1 MKLMIEKV
9 LLVDDDSSVILALER
24 KLFNSCAA
32 VKAENGAV
40 GLKLLQSKG
49 PFAAIIS
56 DYRMPQMDGLQF
68 LEEAA
73 NLAPETVRIM
83 LTGYADLDIALQAI
97 NRGSIFRFL
106 TKPCSD
112 RDMLKAVDDAL
123 QQYRLITAEREL
135 IQNTLT
141 GSIRLLTDLF
151 SAVQPD
157 SFARAGN
164 ISRLAKRVAERVG
177 IRKTWEIEMAAL
189 LSQVG
194 TMTLPA
200 ELIERK
206 FCDEGLTEQE
216 DALFKAHSQIG
227 SKFIANIPRLE
238 EIARAVLFQF
248 RGFDGSG
255 PPDEVLQGEKI
266 PLLARVL
273 KVVLDYDYHYALER
287 IAMRSLKRLKES
299 KQLYDPRLLAALE
312 AEILNIEN
320 GYQYMVSEVEIPG
333 LESGMVL
340 VDGVYDRNGALL
352 IARGTVITAVLKERL
367 ANYNQVGIIE
377 NTLKVLVKTSRKFD
391 NDAVAD
397 NLLGGSLDYL

>member
-1 MKLMIEKV
+1 MLMIEKV

-24 KLFNSCAA
+24 KLFNRCAA
-32 VKAENGAV
+32 VKAENGAA
-40 GLKLLQSKG
+40 GLKLLQTKG

-73 NLAPETVRIM
+73 NMAPETVRIM
-83 LTGYADLDIALQAI
+83 LTGHADLDIALQAI

-112 RDMLKAVDDAL
+112 RDMLQAVDDAL

-157 SFARAGN
+157 SFARANN
-164 ISRLAKRVAERVG
+164 ISCLAKRVAERVG

-200 ELIERK
+200 ELIEKK
-206 FCDEGLTEQE
+206 FSDEGLSEQE
-216 DALFKAHSQIG
+216 ETLFMSHPQIG
-227 SKFIANIPRLE
+227 SKYIGNIPRLE

-255 PPDEVLQGEKI
+255 PPDEALYVEKI

-273 KVVLDYDYHYALER
+273 IVVLDYVYHSEHRRKILFGKLLDFSIPVLILPSISYHLIFSSSASYC
-287 IAMRSLKRLKES
+287 SLL
-299 KQLYDPRLLAALE
+299 QP
-312 AEILNIEN
+312 
-320 GYQYMVSEVEIPG
+320 MV
-333 LESGMVL
+333 
-340 VDGVYDRNGALL
+340 
-352 IARGTVITAVLKERL
+352 T
-367 ANYNQVGIIE
+367 
-377 NTLKVLVKTSRKFD
+377 
-391 NDAVAD
+391 
-397 NLLGGSLDYL
+397 

>member
-1 MKLMIEKV
+1 MIEKV

-24 KLFNSCAA
+24 KLFNRCAVINA
-32 VKAENGAV
+32 DNGAA

-56 DYRMPQMDGLQF
+56 DYRMPQMDGLRF

-73 NLAPETVRIM
+73 SLAPETVRIM

-123 QQYRLITAEREL
+123 EQYRLITAEREL

-164 ISRLAKRVAERVG
+164 VSRLAKRVAERVG
-177 IRKTWEIEMAAL
+177 IRKTWEIEVAAL
-189 LSQVG
+189 LSQIG
-194 TMTLPA
+194 TITLPA
-200 ELIERK
+200 ELIDKK
-206 FCDEGLTEQE
+206 FSDEGLTEQE
-216 DALFKAHSQIG
+216 DALFKSHSQIG

-238 EIARAVLFQF
+238 EIARALLFQF

-266 PLLARVL
+266 PLLARIL
-273 KVVLDYDYHYALER
+273 KLVLDYDYYYETEC
-287 IAMRSLKRLKES
+287 IAMRSLKKLKQA
-299 KQLYDPRLLAALE
+299 KHLYDPRLLAALE

-320 GYQYMVSEVEIPG
+320 GYQYMVSEVGISG
-333 LESGMVL
+333 LEGGMIL
-340 VDGVYDRNGALL
+340 VDGVYDQSGALL
-352 IARGTVITAVLKERL
+352 IARGTVINDVLKARL
-367 ANYNQVGIIE
+367 INYNQVGKIE
-377 NTLKVLVKTSRKFD
+377 STLKVVVKTTKKYL
-391 NDAVAD
+391 NEGVAD
-397 NLLGGSLDYL
+397 NLLGGSMPGHNH